1 MELSKEI
8 VEWCK
13 YEALGQCLTEWGE
26 DNALSYEE
34 VIARLRF
41 ADEADDIEEIG
52 KAVEPLLIWEV
63 FDDKGWG
70 WIADQIASLYD
81 SYINCAEFAL
91 GFDIPN
97 SEGLTPRQLNS
108 IVEQIAEDE

>member
-1 MELSKEI
+1 M
-8 VEWCK
+8 
-13 YEALGQCLTEWGE
+13 A
-26 DNALSYEE
+26 
-34 VIARLRF
+34 F
-41 ADEADDIEEIG
+41 

-91 GFDIPN
+91 KVGK
-97 SEGLTPRQLNS
+97 
-108 IVEQIAEDE
+108 